1 MSNKGLLRDNETVR
15 KFMTAVLLKSYV
27 DDERAKDALNKGL
40 ECFENCE
47 DCDVLSLLMQSVSA
61 EEKNIIW
68 IISGKHSKDGRKR
81 GAYTKRTG

>member
-1 MSNKGLLRDNETVR
+1 
-15 KFMTAVLLKSYV
+15 MTAVLLKSYV

-61 EEKNIIW
+61 EEKKYHMDN
-68 IISGKHSKDGRKR
+68 SGKHSKRWKKKR
-81 GAYTKRTG
+81 GVHQKNWIKISGNCL

>member
-1 MSNKGLLRDNETVR
+1 
-15 KFMTAVLLKSYV
+15 MTAVLLKSYV

-68 IISGKHSKDGRKR
+68 IIAGKHSKRWKKKR
-81 GAYTKRTG
+81 GVHQKNWIKISGNCL